1 MNESPDVHIAKDMT
15 HKSVKEEYELFFN
28 FSIDMLCIAGFDG
41 YFKKLNPSWEKTL
54 GWSKEELLSKPYLD
68 FVHPEDRE
76 VTLNAAK
83 GQEEG
88 KEVITFFN
96 RYLCKDGT
104 YKWIAWNAFPLAAER
119 MIFAVARDVTKS
131 KLMEDALR
139 KAYNELEERVKERT
153 AALAAANQELQKVNR
168 ALKTISEC
176 SEVLVRA
183 ADEPDLLNS
192 ICRIIVNVGGYRM
205 AWIGYAES
213 DEAKSVRPVAQCG
226 LGKNYLKAANIT
238 WADTAR
244 GPVGTAIRIGR
255 PSIFRNVIAVPL
267 TTDSNTLGALAIYAS
282 GSNVFDEKEMKLLLE
297 LANDLAYGIVAIRT
311 RAERKRTEDE
321 IRKLNEELEERIIQ
335 RTRKLEEA
343 RVELEYRKNEAEEAS
358 LQAETANRAKSDFLA
373 NMSHELRTPLNS
385 IIGFADALVKGLA
398 GQMPEEQVQYLK
410 YIFESGEHLLSL
422 INDVLD
428 LSKVEAGKMELE
440 LSEISVGEIVKN
452 CLVLFSEKAMKHGIK
467 LGSVVS
473 GDVSPVTADE
483 RKIKQ
488 VIFNL
493 LSNAVK
499 FTPDGGDVL
508 ISVKKVPGDEGI
520 DFIEVDVSDT
530 GIGIS
535 AENQKRLFQPFQQ
548 LEVTYEKKYAGTGL
562 GLSLCKRFIELHGG
576 RIWLESELGKG
587 SKFSF
592 TIPVKRQ

>member
-1 MNESPDVHIAKDMT
+1 MNESPNFHITKDMP

-28 FSIDMLCIAGFDG
+28 LSIDMLCIAGFDG
-41 YFKKLNPSWEKTL
+41 YFKKLNPAWEKTL
-54 GWSKEELLSKPYLD
+54 GWSNEELLSKPYLD

-76 VTLNAAK
+76 ATINAAK

-88 KEVITFFN
+88 KEVITFHN
-96 RYLCKDGT
+96 RYLCKDGA
-104 YKWIAWNAFPLAAER
+104 YKWIAWNAFPLVTER
-119 MIFAVARDVTKS
+119 LIFAVARDATKS

-153 AALAAANQELQKVNR
+153 TELAAANQELQKVNR

-183 ADEPDLLNS
+183 TEEPDLLKN
-192 ICRIIVNVGGYRM
+192 ICSIIVNVGGYRL
-205 AWIGYAES
+205 AWIGYAEY

-226 LGKNYLKAANIT
+226 FGKNYLKSANIT

-255 PSIFRNVIAVPL
+255 PSIFRNVIALPL
-267 TTDSNTLGALAIYAS
+267 TTDSSTLGALAIYAS
-282 GSNVFDEKEMKLLLE
+282 GSNVFDEKEVKLLLE

-311 RAERKRTEDE
+311 RAERQRTEDE
-321 IRKLNEELEERIIQ
+321 IRKLNEDLEQRIIQ

-358 LQAETANRAKSDFLA
+358 LQAESANRAKSDFLA

-398 GQMPEEQVQYLK
+398 GQMSEEQVQYLK

-428 LSKVEAGKMELE
+428 LSKVEAGKMELD

-452 CLVLFSEKAMKHGIK
+452 CLVLFSEKAMKHRIK
-467 LGSVVS
+467 LGGVVS
-473 GDVSPVTADE
+473 GDVGPVTADE

-499 FTPDGGDVL
+499 FTPDGGNVL
-508 ISVKKVPGDEGI
+508 VSVKKVQGGEDV
-520 DFIEVDVSDT
+520 DFIEVGVSDT

-535 AENQKRLFQPFQQ
+535 AEDQKRLFQPFQQ
-548 LEVTYEKKYAGTGL
+548 LETTYEKKYAGTGL

-576 RIWLESELGKG
+576 RIWLESELEKG